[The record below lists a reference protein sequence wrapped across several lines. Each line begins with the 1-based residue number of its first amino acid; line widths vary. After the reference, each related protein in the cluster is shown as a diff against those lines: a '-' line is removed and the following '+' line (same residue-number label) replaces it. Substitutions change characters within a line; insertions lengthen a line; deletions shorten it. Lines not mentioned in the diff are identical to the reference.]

1 MEVFKG
7 NTTRVMAKY
16 STQMF
21 TLLSIREGHIVA
33 HHIILSIFL

>member
-7 NTTRVMAKY
+7 NTTRARARF

-21 TLLSIREGHIVA
+21 KLLSIREGHIGA